1 MGKATKATKK
11 FISSGKL
18 KKTIQDRK
26 KHREI
31 KKRFESRRGAKGKGK
46 QGGGE
51 VEDDDEEEREEE
63 DASEGEEERGKGK
76 GMTVDD
82 FLGGG
87 FMGSDDDEQD
97 MEEGDAGSDAS
108 DDEDEIDDNAS
119 FASVDALDEEG
130 KKHLIEL
137 SKLAEKDPEFF
148 KYLQENDQELLDFNP
163 DALENDDEDVMME
176 GEDEEAVKVPTL
188 TKETLKGWQKA
199 ILQHRSIRA
208 LRRLHLAFRSAAHM
222 NEDNQVVAWAIDSAS
237 VYNKL
242 VVTTL
247 RYTPVV
253 LNHHVPYK
261 TLANGKYKPPTQ
273 TPKFK
278 ALQKLILSYFLNAIH
293 LMDQITDNEML
304 QLALTETAKVVPYV
318 ISSRK
323 AVKLYLKKCLAIWS
337 SGEDSVRIAAFLA
350 IRHLAS
356 GTDNAVL
363 DSILKGTY
371 MSLVKSCKSTNP
383 YTLPSITLMKNSA
396 SELFTLDH
404 ATAYQHAFSYIRQLA
419 IHLRNSM
426 KVKTKEAYKQVYNW
440 QYVHSVDF
448 WALVLAKACD
458 ADAEKA
464 AGRESELRA
473 LIYPLTQVAV
483 GAIRLMNNARSHP
496 FHLHLI
502 RSLLHLTKHTRTY
515 IPLSPH
521 LVPILTATLSP
532 EKLKR
537 STLRPLDLEL
547 QIRAPQQYAKTR
559 VYAEGVRD
567 EAAFLLGEWLACP
580 AVHASA
586 AFPEVVVPV
595 IVLLRKAVKG
605 ARDAGSV
612 KTLLE
617 RVEEGA
623 KWVEQRRRAAAF
635 APADTKAV
643 ALWETELE
651 KKLEESPLVKY
662 LKVQRKAREKR
673 RKLVEKARKGENE
686 VLEESD

>member
-1 MGKATKATKK
+1 MSALL
-11 FISSGKL
+11 KL
-18 KKTIQDRK
+18 PQ
-26 KHREI
+26 
-31 KKRFESRRGAKGKGK
+31 
-46 QGGGE
+46 
-51 VEDDDEEEREEE
+51 
-63 DASEGEEERGKGK
+63 
-76 GMTVDD
+76 
-82 FLGGG
+82 
-87 FMGSDDDEQD
+87 
-97 MEEGDAGSDAS
+97 
-108 DDEDEIDDNAS
+108 
-119 FASVDALDEEG
+119 
-130 KKHLIEL
+130 
-137 SKLAEKDPEFF
+137 
-148 KYLQENDQELLDFNP
+148 
-163 DALENDDEDVMME
+163 
-176 GEDEEAVKVPTL
+176 
-188 TKETLKGWQKA
+188 
-199 ILQHRSIRA
+199 
-208 LRRLHLAFRSAAHM
+208 
-222 NEDNQVVAWAIDSAS
+222 
-237 VYNKL
+237 
-242 VVTTL
+242 
-247 RYTPVV
+247 
-253 LNHHVPYK
+253 
-261 TLANGKYKPPTQ
+261 
-273 TPKFK
+273 
-278 ALQKLILSYFLNAIH
+278 
-293 LMDQITDNEML
+293 
-304 QLALTETAKVVPYV
+304 
-318 ISSRK
+318 
-323 AVKLYLKKCLAIWS
+323 KCLAIWS

-440 QYVHSVDF
+440 QHVHSVDF

-483 GAIRLMNNARSHP
+483 GALRLMNNARSHP

-521 LVPILTATLSP
+521 LVPILIATLSP

-605 ARDAGSV
+605 ARGAGSV

-635 APADTKAV
+635 APADAKAV

-673 RKLVEKARKGENE
+673 RKLVEKVCFSFR
-686 VLEESD
+686 SDRREKNN